1 MRSEST
7 LTRTDSAEIRPEALA
22 AQEFANTILSG
33 AAPGFHSDCETPA
46 MATPATPTA
55 AQFVIQGSTI
65 CLVC

>member
-1 MRSEST
+1 MVTQEKT
-7 LTRTDSAEIRPEALA
+7 EGIRPESLA
-22 AQEFANTILSG
+22 TQEFANSVLGG
-33 AAPGFHSDCETPA
+33 AAPGFHSDSEIPA

>member
-1 MRSEST
+1 MRV
-7 LTRTDSAEIRPEALA
+7 DANVQAVRPESMD
-22 AQEFANTILSG
+22 AQEFANSVLSK
-33 AAPGFHSDCETPA
+33 AAPGFHSDSEIPA